1 MSAPAVVSPELGPS
15 APGPQAGAGLDLAAR
30 LRAAGPVALRWG
42 GAIAAALA
50 IFSVLLLA
58 KGVNPGPAF
67 AHMLDSTFNRPR
79 SVQEIFVQMTPL
91 ILGAL
96 AVAVPARAGLTNV
109 GGEGQIIIGAVAAC
123 GTFLLLGDGAPAGLL
138 IALMLVA
145 SAVAG
150 ALWAGIAA
158 VLRLAA
164 GVNEA
169 ISTLLLNFVALDVLL
184 FLIYQ
189 PWRDNPVGQPT
200 TKELVDTA
208 KLPVL
213 AAGNK
218 VHIGIVIALIMVVAV
233 YFALNR
239 TRWGFRISVA
249 GGNAEA
255 ARRAGLNVG
264 FLVISALMLGGALAG
279 LAGMIHF
286 SGVEYKL
293 RPGFGNQL
301 GYVSFLACWLARH
314 QPFPIVVAAFVFAAL
329 SVAGD
334 SLQLDSGLPGS
345 SINVLTALLLIAVL
359 GFTAKRK
366 AARS

>member
-1 MSAPAVVSPELGPS
+1 MSASTVTGADAAGFDGLGTRLAKLLPS
-15 APGPQAGAGLDLAAR
+15 AGRWAGALG
-30 LRAAGPVALRWG
+30 
-42 GAIAAALA
+42 AALV
-50 IFSVLLLA
+50 IFSVLLLV
-58 KGVNPGPAF
+58 KGVNPLDAYSR
-67 AHMLDSTFNRPR
+67 MWDSTFNRPR

-91 ILGAL
+91 VLGAL

-123 GTFLLLGDGAPAGLL
+123 GTFLMLGDGAPGGL
-138 IALMLVA
+138 IVVAMLLA
-145 SAVAG
+145 SMVAG
-150 ALWAGIAA
+150 ALWAGLAA

-169 ISTLLLNFVALDVLL
+169 ISTLLLNFIALDVLL

-189 PWRDNPVGQPT
+189 PWRDDPVGQPT
-200 TKELVDTA
+200 TKELVDSA

-218 VHIGIVIALIMVVAV
+218 VHIGIVIALVLVVV
-233 YFALNR
+233 VQLLLNR

-255 ARRAGLNVG
+255 ARRAGLKVG
-264 FLVISALMLGGALAG
+264 FLVISALMIGGALAG

-286 SGVEYKL
+286 AGVEYKL

-301 GYVSFLACWLARH
+301 GYTSFLACWLARH

-345 SINVLTALLLIAVL
+345 SVNVLTALILIAVL
-359 GFTAKRK
+359 GFTTKRK
-366 AARS
+366 VSRS

>member
-1 MSAPAVVSPELGPS
+1 MTAITSADLT
-15 APGPQAGAGLDLAAR
+15 GAGPNPVVVR
-30 LRAAGPVALRWG
+30 LLKMLPGLLRWAL
-42 GAIAAALA
+42 AIAAALV
-50 IFSVLLLA
+50 IFSILLMV
-58 KGVNPGPAF
+58 KSVNPIDAYSK
-67 AHMLDSTFNRPR
+67 MIDSTFNRPR

-91 ILGAL
+91 VLGAL

-123 GTFLLLGDGAPAGLL
+123 GTFLALGDSASGGLIIGA
-138 IALMLVA
+138 MLVA
-145 SAVAG
+145 SMVAG
-150 ALWAGIAA
+150 ALWAGLAA
-158 VLRLAA
+158 ALRLMA

-169 ISTLLLNFVALDVLL
+169 ISTLLLNFIALDVLL
-184 FLIYQ
+184 YLIYQ

-200 TKELVDTA
+200 TRELVDTA

-218 VHIGIVIALIMVVAV
+218 VHIGLIIALVLVVAV
-233 YFALNR
+233 HLLLNR

-264 FLVISALMLGGALAG
+264 FLVISALMIGGALAG

-286 SGVEYKL
+286 AGVEYKL

-301 GYVSFLACWLARH
+301 GYTSFLACWLARH
-314 QPFPIVVAAFVFAAL
+314 QPFPIVVAALVFAAL

-345 SINVLTALLLIAVL
+345 SVNVLTALILIAVL
-359 GFTAKRK
+359 GFTTKRK
-366 AARS
+366 VSRS

>member
-1 MSAPAVVSPELGPS
+1 MTATLTPPEAAPTEGVSDRARTFLPGLVRWVLAV
-15 APGPQAGAGLDLAAR
+15 
-30 LRAAGPVALRWG
+30 
-42 GAIAAALA
+42 AAAFV
-50 IFSVLLLA
+50 IFSILLLV
-58 KGVNPGPAF
+58 KGVEPFGAYAAMF
-67 AHMLDSTFNRPR
+67 DSTFNRSR

-91 ILGAL
+91 VLGAL

-123 GTFLLLGDGAPAGLL
+123 GTFLLLGDGIPGTVL
-138 IALMLVA
+138 IVAMLVA
-145 SAVAG
+145 SMIAG
-150 ALWAGIAA
+150 ALWAGLAA

-169 ISTLLLNFVALDVLL
+169 ISTLLLNFIALDVLL

-213 AAGNK
+213 TAGNK
-218 VHIGIVIALIMVVAV
+218 VHVGIVIALVLVVV
-233 YFALNR
+233 VHLILNR

-255 ARRAGLNVG
+255 ARRAGLKVG
-264 FLVISALMLGGALAG
+264 FLVISALMIGGALAG

-286 SGVEYKL
+286 AGVEYKL
-293 RPGFGNQL
+293 RPGFGSQL
-301 GYVSFLACWLARH
+301 GYTSFLACWLARH

-345 SINVLTALLLIAVL
+345 SINVLTALILIAVL
-359 GFTAKRK
+359 GFTTKRK
-366 AARS
+366 AARA

>member
-1 MSAPAVVSPELGPS
+1 MTAITPADMTGTNPSPVV
-15 APGPQAGAGLDLAAR
+15 AR
-30 LRAAGPVALRWG
+30 LLKMLPVLVRWVL
-42 GAIAAALA
+42 AIAAALV
-50 IFSVLLLA
+50 IFSVLLA
-58 KGVNPGPAF
+58 VKSVNPVDAYSK
-67 AHMLDSTFNRPR
+67 MIDSTLNRPR

-91 ILGAL
+91 VLGAL

-123 GTFLLLGDGAPAGLL
+123 GTFLMLGDGAPGGL
-138 IALMLVA
+138 IIVAMLVA
-145 SAVAG
+145 SMVAG
-150 ALWAGIAA
+150 ALWAGLAA
-158 VLRLAA
+158 ALRLVA

-169 ISTLLLNFVALDVLL
+169 ISTLLLNFIALDVLL
-184 FLIYQ
+184 YLIYQ

-218 VHIGIVIALIMVVAV
+218 VHIGLIIALVLVVAV
-233 YFALNR
+233 HLLLNR

-264 FLVISALMLGGALAG
+264 FLVISALMIGGALAG

-286 SGVEYKL
+286 AGVEYKL

-301 GYVSFLACWLARH
+301 GYTSFLACWLARH
-314 QPFPIVVAAFVFAAL
+314 QPFPIVVAALVFAAL

-345 SINVLTALLLIAVL
+345 SVNVLTALILIAVL
-359 GFTAKRK
+359 GFTTKRK
-366 AARS
+366 VSRS